1 MNCMKQ
7 QCETIESWAPT
18 TMQEIREDRLNIPEE
33 LLLEKGI
40 KIKRKSRNKENK

>member
-1 MNCMKQ
+1 
-7 QCETIESWAPT
+7 
-18 TMQEIREDRLNIPEE
+18 MQEIREDRLNIPED